1 MAHMMA
7 LSRSRK
13 GHTLASVKQ
22 VPKADTTAEAPTSV
36 DQAEIDTL
44 MRRFFD
50 QGRVPATEAP
60 AAAAVPAAHPRRD
73 FDMASEL
80 LERAAQA
87 FDLLIGRC
95 QNLERELEE
104 SGERARTQFAEQDET
119 IEQWK
124 RLASG
129 LKAQAE
135 ASEQDASALK
145 ARCDAAEARAAAADQ
160 RAASL
165 ERASAQA
172 AGHAAMAEQLSTK
185 LHDKVVSAF
194 GIGSRAH
201 PVLEAV
207 ATRAAATE

>member
-1 MAHMMA
+1 M
-7 LSRSRK
+7 
-13 GHTLASVKQ
+13 ASVNQ
-22 VPKADTTAEAPTSV
+22 VVKRDVETPASV

-50 QGRVPATEAP
+50 QNRAQNVKSTTPEVVPTTEQG
-60 AAAAVPAAHPRRD
+60 VPPRRD
-73 FDMASEL
+73 FDMATEL
-80 LERAAQA
+80 LDRASQA
-87 FDLLIGRC
+87 FDLLINRC
-95 QNLERELEE
+95 QRLEHDLNEAN
-104 SGERARTQFAEQDET
+104 ERAQARVAEQEET

-135 ASEQDASALK
+135 ESEQAAAALK
-145 ARCDAAEARAAAADQ
+145 ARCDAAEARAAMAEQ
-160 RAASL
+160 RAAAL
-165 ERASAQA
+165 ERTSAQA

-207 ATRAAATE
+207 ATKTAAGEDLMPRNDPVPAA

>member
-1 MAHMMA
+1 M
-7 LSRSRK
+7 
-13 GHTLASVKQ
+13 ASVK
-22 VPKADTTAEAPTSV
+22 PLSKADTTIDAPTSV

-50 QGRVPATEAP
+50 QGRAPAAEAP
-60 AAAAVPAAHPRRD
+60 ASTGPLAAVSAAHPRRD

-95 QNLERELEE
+95 QNLERDLEATA
-104 SGERARTQFAEQDET
+104 ERARTQFAEQDET

-145 ARCDAAEARAAAADQ
+145 ARCDASEARAAAAEQ
-160 RAASL
+160 RAAAL

-207 ATRAAATE
+207 ATRATATD